1 MLGYSDRIN
10 HAFAFAAKHYAP
22 RAPIHAPMPFL
33 AHPSNVAVILARH
46 GADETTL
53 VAGIL
58 HHVLESA
65 PDADREPLIQKVGDK
80 FGAVVRGVACDALCP
95 AVDGRGEPVSWR
107 ARKRAI
113 LAGVLLMDPRALD
126 IRVADEIHEVGTATA
141 LVERLGGEYLG
152 THGLGSAA
160 EQLAWL
166 GDLASALG
174 RRHDWPGRSL
184 REELALLAT
193 RFGAAVGRD

>member
-22 RAPIHAPMPFL
+22 RAPAHAPIPFL

-58 HHVLESA
+58 HHVLEAA
-65 PDADREPLIQKVGDK
+65 PDTEREPLVHKVGEK

-95 AVDGRGEPVSWR
+95 AIDARGDAVPWR
-107 ARKRAI
+107 VRKRAV
-113 LAGVLLMDPRALD
+113 LAGALLMDPRALD

-141 LVERLGGEYLG
+141 LVERLGSEYLG
-152 THGLGSAA
+152 SHGLGSAS
-160 EQLAWL
+160 EVLAWL
-166 GDLASALG
+166 GDFTSALD

-184 REELALLAT
+184 REELAALTA
-193 RFGAAVGRD
+193 RFGVAIGRG

>member
-22 RAPIHAPMPFL
+22 RAPAHAPMPFL

-46 GADETTL
+46 GADETTI

-58 HHVLESA
+58 HHVLEA
-65 PDADREPLIQKVGDK
+65 VPDGDRDPLVQKIGEK

-95 AVDGRGEPVSWR
+95 AVDGRGDPVAWR
-107 ARKRAI
+107 VRKRAV

-126 IRVADEIHEVGTATA
+126 IRVADEIHELGTATA
-141 LVERLGGEYLG
+141 LVERLGSEYLG
-152 THGLGSAA
+152 SHGLGSAP
-160 EQLAWL
+160 ELGAWL
-166 GDLASALG
+166 GDLASALD
-174 RRHDWPGRSL
+174 RRLDWPGRSL
-184 REELALLAT
+184 REELAMLAT
-193 RFGAAVGRD
+193 RFRTAMGRG

>member
-22 RAPIHAPMPFL
+22 RAPAHAPLPFL

-53 VAGIL
+53 VAAIL
-58 HHVLESA
+58 HHVLEAA
-65 PDADREPLIQKVGDK
+65 PDAEREPLAQKVGEK

-95 AVDGRGEPVSWR
+95 AVDARGSAVPWR
-107 ARKRAI
+107 TRKRTI

-141 LVERLGGEYLG
+141 LVERLGREYLG
-152 THGLGSAA
+152 THGLGTAT
-160 EQLAWL
+160 EVQAWL
-166 GDLASALG
+166 GDLASALA
-174 RRHDWPGRSL
+174 RRHDWPGRAL
-184 REELALLAT
+184 REELARLAA
-193 RFGAAVGRD
+193 RFDAAIAGG